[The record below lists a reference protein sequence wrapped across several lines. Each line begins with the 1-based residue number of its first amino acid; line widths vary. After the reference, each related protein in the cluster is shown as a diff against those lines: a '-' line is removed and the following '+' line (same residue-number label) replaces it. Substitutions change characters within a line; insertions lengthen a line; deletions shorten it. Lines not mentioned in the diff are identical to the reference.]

1 MKVAAHVAV
10 GVPAP
15 AHDPRLDATRAAMDG
30 RTKHGSLLVVAPITK
45 GREADLERL
54 LQRMAAK
61 DAGNKPRDRNSREFD
76 LEDNPIVPFKRIASV
91 HFARLL
97 ILPPVAE
104 DEPLQLLFATDFDGT
119 LADHLNELLDVA
131 APGLDRLFTHCV
143 GWADVADRDR
153 RGRFL
158 VFGDFVARYAAPSN
172 TFYTGTVKRSVTQI
186 CREAELRTYIEEFLD
201 RHVNSAESVSSPEV
215 HRRIRAAV
223 FSEPRFAW
231 VQERPGPFPLRP
243 PRWITNHPDLFQA
256 LLAVLAAVAATV
268 LLKLAAVLL
277 QLVLPLEWAIGLV
290 VAVVAAVG
298 AGYLFIRI
306 LSATDPVKI
315 PRDDNRTKELVGAE
329 DHVVQNQLTTISVIK
344 KPLWFRR
351 LVLRL
356 VLASVNSGA
365 KFIETQGSL
374 SGIPTIH
381 FARWVVVDNGRRL
394 LFFSNFD
401 GSWQSYLGDFVDKA
415 HKGLTAIWSNTVG
428 FPRTIGLRG
437 GGALDEQRFKAIA
450 RASQVA
456 THYWYSAYKDLTVLD
471 INNNSRLRLGLYE
484 DMTGDEDAACQWL
497 RMAAPRADAAAAK
510 PQAAVDTPPVETYDV
525 QGFVTRSYSTLEHA
539 AYVLVSFRDGSA
551 GRRWLRDLMPELTP
565 ACKCGSERW
574 LIGHALNVAFTR
586 EGLRKLGLHD
596 EDVAGFSREF
606 IEGMAGKDTE
616 HRQRQLGD
624 VNRSAP
630 DVWRW
635 GGTRVAPRGCDIDA
649 MVFVFADTAKALD
662 ALVKDLSRVENGVT
676 VHAALPTEWFGEGKR
691 PGEEALPKE
700 HFGFTDGIAQPRI
713 AGLGRDRGQSRSASK
728 KDAGSSAP
736 LMPAGEVILG
746 YPNAYGKP
754 PMSPTVDEDGR
765 SARHLR
771 KWESTRD
778 EGREVRARDFGRNGS
793 YVVFRQLDQDV
804 RGLWSDLHE
813 RAAQNPEAR
822 KMLAAKMVGRWPNG
836 TPLIGFPKG
845 EPTERPARDA
855 ADQFGYAEDLYGDTC
870 PVGAHIRRTNPRDSL
885 LPNPVE
891 SALVSA
897 RHRLLRRGR
906 TYGPPISP
914 TFDPDEILK
923 APDTPA
929 VHRGLYFICLNTDIE
944 RQFEFVQNAWMNSH
958 KFNGLFGDPDAMI
971 APHDHANPNKIPLR
985 CFTVQRSPVRT
996 RHLDLKQYVTTAGG
1010 CYLFMPGFDAMRFLI
1025 DDGEASGG
1033 DAAELGRCQCAT
1045 GRRENRS

>member
-1 MKVAAHVAV
+1 MNAAAHVGV
-10 GVPAP
+10 GVAAP

-30 RTKHGSLLVVAPITK
+30 RTRHGSLLVVAPITR

-54 LQRMAAK
+54 LQTMAAK
-61 DAGNKPRDRNSREFD
+61 DAANKPRDRNSREFD
-76 LEDNPIVPFKRIASV
+76 LEDNATVPFKQIASV

-97 ILPPVAE
+97 ILRPP
-104 DEPLQLLFATDFDGT
+104 DEHEPVQLLFATDFDGT

-131 APGLDRLFTHCV
+131 APGLDKIFSHCA
-143 GWADVADRDR
+143 GWSNVTDRDR
-153 RGRFL
+153 RGRFV
-158 VFGDFVARYAAPSN
+158 VFGDFVARHAAPSN
-172 TFYTGTVKRSVTQI
+172 TFYSGTVKRSVTQI
-186 CREAELRTYIEEFLD
+186 WREADLRRYIESFLD
-201 RHVNSAESVSSPEV
+201 RHVTAGESVNASEV
-215 HRRIRAAV
+215 HRRVREAV
-223 FSEPRFAW
+223 FSNPRFAW
-231 VQERPGPFPLRP
+231 VQERPGPFPLRV
-243 PRWITNHPDLFQA
+243 PRWITNHPDRFQA
-256 LLAVLAAVAATV
+256 LVAVFGAGLATLLLKIAAF
-268 LLKLAAVLL
+268 LLKLALPWEWAFGAVL
-277 QLVLPLEWAIGLV
+277 
-290 VAVVAAVG
+290 AVVALAGV
-298 AGYLFIRI
+298 GYLFIRI
-306 LSATDPVKI
+306 LSAIDPVKI
-315 PRDDNRTKELVGAE
+315 PRDDNRTKDLVGAE
-329 DHVVQNQLTTISVIK
+329 DHVVQNQLTTISDIK
-344 KPLWFRR
+344 RPRWFRR

-356 VLASVNSGA
+356 VLASVNSA
-365 KFIETQGSL
+365 ARFIETQGSL

-497 RMAAPRADAAAAK
+497 RMAAPRTDAAAPAR
-510 PQAAVDTPPVETYDV
+510 QRAVDTPPVETYDV
-525 QGFVTRSYSTLEHA
+525 QGFVTRSYSTLRYA
-539 AYVLVSFRDGSA
+539 AYVPVSFSDGNV
-551 GRRWLRDLMPELTP
+551 GRRWLRDLMPDLTP

-574 LIGHALNVAFTR
+574 RKRHALNVAFTR

-596 EDVAGFSREF
+596 EDVDGFSREF
-606 IEGMAGKDTE
+606 IEGMAGTDTE

-624 VNRSAP
+624 VHRSAP
-630 DVWRW
+630 DAWRW
-635 GGTRVAPRGCDIDA
+635 GGTKAAPRGSEIDA
-649 MVFVFADTAKALD
+649 LVFVFAHESDALD
-662 ALVKDLSRVENGVT
+662 PLVTNLGRVGDGVK
-676 VHAALPTEWFGEGKR
+676 VHPALPTEWFGEDGD
-691 PGEEALPKE
+691 EALPKE

-713 AGLGRDRGQSRSASK
+713 AGLGRDGESRSASK
-728 KDAGSSAP
+728 KDAGSSEP

-771 KWESTRD
+771 KWKRTRD

-813 RAAQNPEAR
+813 RAAHNPDAR

-836 TPLIGFPKG
+836 APLIGSPDG
-845 EPTERPARDA
+845 EPAQRPARET
-855 ADQFGYAEDLYGDTC
+855 ADQFNYAKDPHGDTC

-885 LPNPVE
+885 LPNTVE
-891 SALVSA
+891 SAMVSA

-906 TYGPPISP
+906 TYGTPISP
-914 TFDPDEILK
+914 TFDPDEILN
-923 APDTPA
+923 ATDA
-929 VHRGLYFICLNTDIE
+929 AAGHRGLYFICLNTDIE

-971 APHDHANPNKIPLR
+971 APHDHANPNNAPLR
-985 CFTVQRSPVRT
+985 CFTVQRSPVR
-996 RHLDLKQYVTTAGG
+996 RRYLDLKQYVTTAGG
-1010 CYLFMPGFDAMRFLI
+1010 CYLFMPGFNAMRFLI
-1025 DDGEASGG
+1025 DDDPAGG
-1033 DAAELGRCQCAT
+1033 DGAAKLARCECAT
-1045 GRRENRS
+1045 GRPENR

>member
-15 AHDPRLDATRAAMDG
+15 AHDPRLDATGAAMDG

-45 GREADLERL
+45 GKETELEKL
-54 LQRMAAK
+54 LEWMAAK
-61 DAGNKPRDRNSREFD
+61 DADKKPKDRKVREFD
-76 LEDNPIVPFKRIASV
+76 LEDNPIVPFKQIPSV

-97 ILPPVAE
+97 ILRPAAE
-104 DEPLQLLFATDFDGT
+104 DEPRQLLFATDFDGT

-131 APGLDRLFTHCV
+131 APGLDRLFSHCV
-143 GWADVADRDR
+143 DWSDVADRDR

-158 VFGDFVARYAAPSN
+158 VFGDFVARHAAPSN

-201 RHVNSAESVSSPEV
+201 LHVKAAATVSSPEV

-223 FSEPRFAW
+223 FAEPRFAW
-231 VQERPGPFPLRP
+231 VQERPGPFPLRA

-256 LLAVLAAVAATV
+256 MLAVLAAIAAM
-268 LLKLAAVLL
+268 LLLRI
-277 QLVLPLEWAIGLV
+277 VLPWSWAIGLV
-290 VAVVAAVG
+290 LGVAAAVG
-298 AGYLFIRI
+298 AGYLYIRW
-306 LSATDPVKI
+306 LSANDPVDI
-315 PRDDNRTKELVGAE
+315 PRDDERTKQLVGAE

-471 INNNSRLRLGLYE
+471 INNNTRLRLGLYE
-484 DMTGDEDAACQWL
+484 DMTGNEEAACQWL
-497 RMAAPRADAAAAK
+497 RMAAPRADAAAPA
-510 PQAAVDTPPVETYDV
+510 PQPAVHTPPVETYDV
-525 QGFVTRSYSTLEHA
+525 QGFVTRSYSTLKHA
-539 AYVLVSFRDGSA
+539 AYVPVSFHDESA
-551 GRRWLRDLMPELTP
+551 GRRWLRELMPALTP

-574 LIGHALNVAFTR
+574 RKGQALNVAFTR
-586 EGLRKLGLHD
+586 EGLRKLGLH
-596 EDVAGFSREF
+596 EDAVDGFSREF
-606 IEGMAGKDTE
+606 IEGMAGTD

-630 DVWRW
+630 ARWRW
-635 GGTRVAPRGCDIDA
+635 GGTETRPRGGDIDA
-649 MVFVFADTAKALD
+649 MVFVFAETPGALET
-662 ALVKDLSRVENGVT
+662 LLEVLRRVDNDVT
-676 VHAALPTEWFGEGKR
+676 LHPALPTEWFGEEKR

-713 AGLGRDRGQSRSASK
+713 AGLGRDGDQSSASK
-728 KDAGSSAP
+728 KDPGSSAP

-771 KWESTRD
+771 KWETTPD

-822 KMLAAKMVGRWPNG
+822 KTLAAKMVGRWPNG
-836 TPLIGFPKG
+836 TPLIGSPEG
-845 EPTERPARDA
+845 EPAERPAREA
-855 ADQFGYAEDLYGDTC
+855 ADQFDYAKDLHGDTC

-906 TYGPPISP
+906 TYGSPMSP

-971 APHDHANPNKIPLR
+971 APHDHTNPSNIPLR

-1010 CYLFMPGFDAMRFLI
+1010 CYLFMPGFDAMRFLV
-1025 DDGEASGG
+1025 DDGEARGG